1 MEKNKELTEQ
11 IIELSEQKQVIN
23 TTVNNM
29 TVNMYLDE
37 RCGNALNIRDFVNNL
52 TISIDQL
59 CYTKEHGLVKGI
71 TNVLLDNFKN
81 MGQED
86 RPIHCID
93 TKRHTLK
100 IKDDVWKTQED
111 DPNIIEEFITGMSNR
126 HMGALSKWTNDN
138 PGWLEPNSKEE
149 DFYLDCIKKIGNPSW
164 SRDVNNK
171 KFLAVISNYKEFK
184 LDRTQIN

>member
-1 MEKNKELTEQ
+1 MMSLAIKWKNTLNFVRPYWKKNKELTEQ

-71 TNVLLDNFKN
+71 TNVLLDNFKK
-81 MGQED
+81 MG
-86 RPIHCID
+86 
-93 TKRHTLK
+93 
-100 IKDDVWKTQED
+100 
-111 DPNIIEEFITGMSNR
+111 
-126 HMGALSKWTNDN
+126 
-138 PGWLEPNSKEE
+138 
-149 DFYLDCIKKIGNPSW
+149 KK
-164 SRDVNNK
+164 
-171 KFLAVISNYKEFK
+171 
-184 LDRTQIN
+184 